1 MILDINNYQR
11 QGHNG
16 TASISGHFI
25 DLSGYILRINEK
37 ALYTHC
43 HSHESNLVVAASCS
57 VQYVRNLLDQIK
69 EILFFFNLSNPLQKM
84 LGLSTENHAPDCLK
98 KKLENIFCTRW
109 VEQATGLNDFED
121 LYISIVFYFES
132 ISVNEG
138 KVSNRETS
146 TNASSFY
153 KLIASL

>member
-1 MILDINNYQR
+1 
-11 QGHNG
+11 
-16 TASISGHFI
+16 
-25 DLSGYILRINEK
+25 
-37 ALYTHC
+37 
-43 HSHESNLVVAASCS
+43 
-57 VQYVRNLLDQIK
+57 
-69 EILFFFNLSNPLQKM
+69 M
-84 LGLSTENHAPDCLK
+84 LGLSTENHPPDCLK

-109 VEQATGLNDFED
+109 VEQVTGLDDFED